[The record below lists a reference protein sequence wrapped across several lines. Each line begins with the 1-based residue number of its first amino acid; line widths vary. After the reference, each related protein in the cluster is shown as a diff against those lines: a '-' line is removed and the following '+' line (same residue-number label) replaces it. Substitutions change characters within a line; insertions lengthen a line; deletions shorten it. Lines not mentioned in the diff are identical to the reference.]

1 MNQSTSNQKYNV
13 KAQHEI
19 SGLTSLRF
27 LAAIAVVV
35 CHIELIKKILNFSS
49 NWNDFSKIYPD
60 VPLKYI
66 SAGKINWASP
76 LISSLG
82 YYSVVFFFVLSGFLI
97 SHNLTQQ
104 KIKTGK
110 ISTLDFYIR
119 RIVRIWPLYFF
130 VLVSIIIIL
139 QFNHQI
145 ITIPQENRSLVSN
158 ELIFLFYFLVSPNVL
173 LIISSTISSLGHL
186 WSIGVEEHF
195 YAFWPL
201 VFEKIHG
208 NKLLLLALCYF
219 IFKIIIKFIVIP
231 YDPNFNFLLSYVIVN
246 KFECMIFGAWLSYK
260 YNYEYKNLFKS
271 KYINII
277 ILLNILLIF
286 FFSYL
291 VPEFWSNLNYLFVAS
306 LSGLIIVKFSN
317 FSVGNIFNNKIFHL
331 LGHSSYAIY
340 LVHFPITIIYFN
352 LLKSNFNLNQNKIYL
367 TFMENFTSYLLI
379 ISISISIGIALHL
392 LIEVPIKKL
401 YLKNSKT

>member
-1 MNQSTSNQKYNV
+1 
-13 KAQHEI
+13 
-19 SGLTSLRF
+19 
-27 LAAIAVVV
+27 
-35 CHIELIKKILNFSS
+35 
-49 NWNDFSKIYPD
+49 
-60 VPLKYI
+60 
-66 SAGKINWASP
+66 
-76 LISSLG
+76 
-82 YYSVVFFFVLSGFLI
+82 
-97 SHNLTQQ
+97 
-104 KIKTGK
+104 
-110 ISTLDFYIR
+110 
-119 RIVRIWPLYFF
+119 
-130 VLVSIIIIL
+130 
-139 QFNHQI
+139 
-145 ITIPQENRSLVSN
+145 
-158 ELIFLFYFLVSPNVL
+158 
-173 LIISSTISSLGHL
+173 
-186 WSIGVEEHF
+186 
-195 YAFWPL
+195 
-201 VFEKIHG
+201 
-208 NKLLLLALCYF
+208 
-219 IFKIIIKFIVIP
+219 
-231 YDPNFNFLLSYVIVN
+231 
-246 KFECMIFGAWLSYK
+246 MIFGAWLSYK

-271 KYINII
+271 KYVNII

-367 TFMENFTSYLLI
+367 TFMENFTSYMLI